1 LRTRNADARTC
12 HLQPLSSSS
21 SSSSSSSTTTQKK
34 RYFAKIAIEYKH
46 DQPIPHVEYTPEET
60 ETWKTIYTQLT
71 KLYPT
76 HACAQFNKNFP
87 LFEQNCG

>member
-1 LRTRNADARTC
+1 MLMHAPATYNPY
-12 HLQPLSSSS
+12 HHHHHHQQQHQ
-21 SSSSSSSTTTQKK
+21 STIPKK